1 MIDDD
6 DENVLPFPRK
16 NVEDLPDELKAMLSD
31 LARIKRTQPI
41 TYTQRRNRL
50 ARALGI
56 RKGAI
61 DEHVDLLIKADK
73 TNTDPDNDE
82 VIDDLFVVGKTKSTL
97 WKNSDRVGYA
107 TFERDGHL
115 ENHCIKGE
123 DYQDFL
129 GDEYSKEHQ
138 REVKGE
144 LLPIYP
150 KQAPIKEAISQLYS
164 YARNHGEERKPR
176 IRVNFV
182 DGALWLDLGRS
193 DWKGVRIT
201 EEGWT
206 VKDKITAPL
215 IRGQGMR
222 DLPIPA
228 AGGDINALRDFTN
241 SRTDEEFVLFC
252 GCTVGLFNTFGNYTT
267 TIFCGPAGSAKT
279 SACRVMR
286 RLVDPNKVDT
296 KPFSSARDLR
306 HAAGSTH
313 VIGLENISGISGE
326 FSDEI
331 CRLNTGLSFSE
342 RLYYSQGREFQSNAH
357 CPVLINGI
365 PPDLA
370 ERDDLIDR
378 TVTFSF
384 SLLGD
389 KLISDDVFWREFNG
403 ARPRLLGAL
412 LDGVVSALRVRQ
424 EFRGDND
431 AAGAK
436 LLDGWRPRFIDFAV
450 FAEAGCRAMG
460 FEPGAF
466 AEAYKNNQ
474 GYIIR
479 CYAERDPICVGIHGL
494 IAARGPFRS
503 YPQDLYEAIKPYAQ
517 KCEEPLAAS
526 SSWLMR
532 RLPRAIPALFK
543 VHGIRVQTGV
553 WLDDNGN
560 NNGIIIPR
568 CHW

>member
-6 DENVLPFPRK
+6 DENVFPFPRK
-16 NVEDLPDELKAMLSD
+16 NVEDLPEELKAVLSD

-41 TYTQRRNRL
+41 TYTQRRDRL
-50 ARALGI
+50 ARALDI

-73 TNTDPDNDE
+73 TNIDSDNDE
-82 VIDDLFVVGKTKSTL
+82 VTDDLFVVGKTKSTL
-97 WKNSDRVGYA
+97 WKNPDRVGYA

-123 DYQDFL
+123 YYQDFL

-193 DWKGVRIT
+193 GWKGVRIT

-206 VKDKITAPL
+206 VNDKITAPL

-228 AGGDINALRDFTN
+228 AGGDINALRGFTN
-241 SRTDEEFVLFC
+241 TRTDEEFVLFC

-279 SACRVMR
+279 SACRAMR

-296 KPFSSARDLR
+296 KPAGLPHKILLQRVAEHKETADR
-306 HAAGSTH
+306 HECG
-313 VIGLENISGISGE
+313 
-326 FSDEI
+326 
-331 CRLNTGLSFSE
+331 
-342 RLYYSQGREFQSNAH
+342 
-357 CPVLINGI
+357 
-365 PPDLA
+365 
-370 ERDDLIDR
+370 
-378 TVTFSF
+378 
-384 SLLGD
+384 
-389 KLISDDVFWREFNG
+389 
-403 ARPRLLGAL
+403 
-412 LDGVVSALRVRQ
+412 
-424 EFRGDND
+424 
-431 AAGAK
+431 
-436 LLDGWRPRFIDFAV
+436 
-450 FAEAGCRAMG
+450 AGCGRRRHSD
-460 FEPGAF
+460 
-466 AEAYKNNQ
+466 Q
-474 GYIIR
+474 DR
-479 CYAERDPICVGIHGL
+479 LD
-494 IAARGPFRS
+494 RS
-503 YPQDLYEAIKPYAQ
+503 P
-517 KCEEPLAAS
+517 
-526 SSWLMR
+526 
-532 RLPRAIPALFK
+532 
-543 VHGIRVQTGV
+543 
-553 WLDDNGN
+553 
-560 NNGIIIPR
+560 
-568 CHW
+568 